1 MTITTRITRRL
12 FTFARALFH
21 RTHGQDLVEYAM
33 LAGIVTSLAVIAI
46 NDISN
51 RVAGFYGTTV
61 TEIAA
66 RTAAAGTM
74 PVGGGGGGGNNGG
87 GSGGSGGSG
96 GGKK

>member
-12 FTFARALFH
+12 LTFARALFH

-51 RVAGFYGTTV
+51 RVTGFYGTTV
-61 TEIAA
+61 TEIAT
-66 RTAAAGTM
+66 RTAAAGTV
-74 PVGGGGGGGNNGG
+74 PVGGG